1 MLHYETIEPTTLEL
15 LKKIQQLPELKNTRL
30 VGGTALALQIGHRK
44 SIDLDIFGEINCDS
58 SGLQTALSSIA
69 NVTPLKLTKNINI
82 FIVDNVKVDIVK
94 YKYSWIDDIVEKDSL
109 RLASTKDIAAMK
121 VTAIVGRGSIKDFV
135 DIAHLLDYY
144 SINDIINFYQQKYY
158 DGSMF
163 LALKSLTYFGD
174 AEGSLMPYM
183 FTDMSWEDVKNRI
196 ISALQ

>member
-15 LKKIQQLPELKNTRL
+15 LKKIQQLPEFKNTRL

-44 SIDLDIFGEINCDS
+44 SVDLDIFGEINCDS
-58 SGLQTALSSIA
+58 SVLQTALSSIA

-94 YKYSWIDDIVEKDSL
+94 YKYSWIDDLVEKDGLKLS
-109 RLASTKDIAAMK
+109 STKDIAAMK

-144 SINDIINFYQQKYY
+144 SINDILNFYQQKYY

-163 LALKSLTYFGD
+163 LALKSLTYFDD
-174 AEGSLMPYM
+174 AEGCLMPYM